1 MRTCH
6 GARSFVLAP
15 SRAVTVKTQRLH
27 GRRAYLSVDGN
38 PVFDM
43 QNDDML
49 VVRRS
54 RECALMVHMGLKSF
68 YDIAYEKLI

>member
-1 MRTCH
+1 M
-6 GARSFVLAP
+6 
-15 SRAVTVKTQRLH
+15 
-27 GRRAYLSVDGN
+27 DGN

-54 RECALMVHMGLKSF
+54 RECALMVNMGLKSF